1 MAYIYCIT
9 NQLNLKKY
17 VGKSTSSL
25 EKRWVEHCKDARKE
39 RCEKRPLYDAMNKY
53 GEENFLIELLGEYSE
68 LELGSYES
76 YWIEKLNTFKDGYN
90 ATLGG
95 DGSILFDYQLI
106 VDTYN
111 DLKSVAKTSEKIG
124 CCVETTRK
132 VLHLYK
138 INFDTKEV
146 IQLKDGIPIN
156 SFVSIREAADWIY
169 NAQLSKGTVKSI
181 AAKICNVCKGSKK
194 SAFKYTWR
202 YCD

>member
-25 EKRWVEHCKDARKE
+25 EKRWIEHCKDARKE

-68 LELGSYES
+68 LELDSYES
-76 YWIEKLNTFKDGYN
+76 YWINKLNTFKDGYN

-138 INFDTKEV
+138 INFATKEV
-146 IQLKDGIPIN
+146 VQLKDGIPIN
-156 SFVSIREAADWIY
+156 SFISIREAADWIY
-169 NAQLSKGTVKSI
+169 NAQLSKGTIKSI
-181 AAKICNVCKGSKK
+181 AAKICNVCKGSMK
-194 SAFKYTWR
+194 SAYKYTWE
-202 YCD
+202 YI